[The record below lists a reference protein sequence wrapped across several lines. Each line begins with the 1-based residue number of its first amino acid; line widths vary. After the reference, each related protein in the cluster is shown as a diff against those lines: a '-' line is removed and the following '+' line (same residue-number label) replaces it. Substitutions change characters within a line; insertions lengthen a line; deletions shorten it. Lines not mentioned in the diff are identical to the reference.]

1 MEFDNKIVPVE
12 ICQLD
17 AFLLRDLFGVTGGH
31 MFVQSPSRQKMFI
44 LAYSLG
50 HNICAVQRII
60 GPFQSALSA
69 SLQDSAIG
77 YCPLTA
83 SLSTQKQFLGGGVVK
98 NKPYSSKLILLH
110 HIDSNIMEFT

>member
-17 AFLLRDLFGVTGGH
+17 AFLLRDLFGVTGSR
-31 MFVQSPSRQKMFI
+31 MFVQWPSQPKMFI
-44 LAYSLG
+44 LAYSQG

-77 YCPLTA
+77 YCPLTR
-83 SLSTQKQFLGGGVVK
+83 SGSFCPWTDVGGKQEPPTVSQK
-98 NKPYSSKLILLH
+98 
-110 HIDSNIMEFT
+110 